1 MRRSP
6 AHGGAPCVDSL
17 GESPAGLA
25 STHGEPPRRD
35 HTPLPRIEPP
45 GESPRRC
52 TERLRERSLM
62 RSDTMRCMGADVMT
76 TTPDTMRVPPSA
88 LGGSIGLWK
97 MVASHKKENTTC
109 MTLIAAPRVA
119 LASVKPRLSSS
130 CAPSWPAST
139 THTSAR
145 SAAVGDHSAAAEPVP
160 AGSISN
166 ASPAMSTTCAMHAAT
181 TVTRWCQNVSD
192 VAGTHPRS
200 WPTHRNA
207 SEFVTADATAR
218 QSPTT
223 APASAIDEPSSL
235 PPPLS
240 PSEWKAR
247 SLSAPLK
254 DPPPPSP
261 KLNL

>member
-1 MRRSP
+1 MSNSRTSQRHQAVSRECTRIYAAVSPGIHGAPGRSRSRSCPPLPPRSSSGSLSSGPAPDAGTPGSTVMRRSP

-109 MTLIAAPRVA
+109 KEWAHAGCGLVEGGSR
-119 LASVKPRLSSS
+119 
-130 CAPSWPAST
+130 
-139 THTSAR
+139 HR
-145 SAAVGDHSAAAEPVP
+145 SGEGWRFAAARKEGSRNKQCPEVSCIP
-160 AGSISN
+160 SLQAGS
-166 ASPAMSTTCAMHAAT
+166 A
-181 TVTRWCQNVSD
+181 
-192 VAGTHPRS
+192 
-200 WPTHRNA
+200 
-207 SEFVTADATAR
+207 
-218 QSPTT
+218 
-223 APASAIDEPSSL
+223 L
-235 PPPLS
+235 PQQQ
-240 PSEWKAR
+240 A
-247 SLSAPLK
+247 
-254 DPPPPSP
+254 
-261 KLNL
+261 

>member
-1 MRRSP
+1 
-6 AHGGAPCVDSL
+6 
-17 GESPAGLA
+17 
-25 STHGEPPRRD
+25 
-35 HTPLPRIEPP
+35 
-45 GESPRRC
+45 
-52 TERLRERSLM
+52 
-62 RSDTMRCMGADVMT
+62 MGAYEEPAMAT
-76 TTPDTMRVPPSA
+76 AAPPPSPPTVLLPTA
-88 LGGSIGLWK
+88 
-97 MVASHKKENTTC
+97 AARTC

-166 ASPAMSTTCAMHAAT
+166 ASPAMSTTCVIPRQGFKRGLGQRFLLIAAARDLCHFSVTAQESRPGIRLENNVAICVLTCAMHAAT